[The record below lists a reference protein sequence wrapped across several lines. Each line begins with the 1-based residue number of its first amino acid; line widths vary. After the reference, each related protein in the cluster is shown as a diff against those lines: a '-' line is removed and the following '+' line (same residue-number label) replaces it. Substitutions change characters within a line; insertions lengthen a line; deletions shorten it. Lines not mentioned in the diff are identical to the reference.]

1 MAPFTVRLREAPA
14 RRFAGSERRIVL
26 AEAVATLRA
35 EAYETVQKHRQV
47 TLLHGATLRLVLFAF
62 DAGGQLPICDAPGP
76 VTLHG
81 LSGSCRVRTPEEVYT
96 LDAGDLLLLDAG
108 VPFVVDS
115 VDDADMLLSLSMPEG
130 SVPAPSATDGFDIHS
145 SQDSV

>member
-1 MAPFTVRLREAPA
+1 MAPSTVRLREEPA

-35 EAYETVQKHRQV
+35 EAYDTVQKHRQV
-47 TLLHGATLRLVLFAF
+47 TLLHGPTLRLVLFAF
-62 DAGGQLPICDAPGP
+62 DAGGQLPIRDAPGP

-81 LSGSCRVRTPEEVYT
+81 LNGSCRVRTPREVYD

-108 VPFVVDS
+108 VSFAVDS

-130 SVPAPSATDGFDIHS
+130 SVSSLPPTDGFSIHS
-145 SQDSV
+145 SQDSL